1 MLRFTA
7 ADKATPPHIARDFQD
22 PYLELVRLV
31 REASEIEHALLVQYL
46 YASFSVKPRYQAVI
60 GGGFGDSISLV
71 GVAVQEMHHLASV
84 NELLTDLH
92 AAPNLVRQDFPY
104 EPDIYPFELS
114 MEPLSRRSCA
124 KYVYAEADAKVLDP
138 DNPDNAD
145 AASQA
150 YIAAVLGALGGGPR
164 PNHIGSL
171 YGDILDR
178 LNDVIAAGLPGLPD
192 LTRHITTLTDIKK
205 QGEKQHYAFFKKLFT
220 GEAFGAGPEI
230 WSLDI
235 ADDAYP
241 AHDIGTDPSAFES
254 HPRAIPEPHRA
265 TAWLANLHYWLILG
279 LLDLALRTGEAD
291 GDLGAQAVNHMVS
304 ALRPLGTHLA
314 TLGVG
319 IPFDPLSMGYAPGH
333 DTAGTVFVLRRLAQE
348 SVAAAA
354 ALAPALPPELV
365 QPLATV
371 SSGTIRALDAL
382 VPPAAGPAPAT
393 HAAEGTDASTTTAMD
408 FWFDFDNRF
417 KDAPSPE
424 AIQAVIGLGDMDA
437 LVSKFVQRVGEGTVS
452 TSYKDDVTP
461 RKSTLSALS
470 ALQLAAF
477 DDHFH
482 RDDELQ
488 RVAFEHFGQGDLFDE
503 RRPGNEVHMM
513 DAGITPPI
521 GYHRWWAILRAMIV
535 LDIDAARWEIIGKH
549 LAMAWAIQSEAR
561 PRQGMH
567 NTPLPPARLA
577 ALRTFWL
584 ARTDDE
590 IDAAFASG
598 PRPAPLP

>member
-1 MLRFTA
+1 MLRFSA
-7 ADKATPPHIARDFQD
+7 ADGATPSRIVRDFQD

-46 YASFSVKPRYQAVI
+46 YASFSVKSRYQAVI
-60 GGGFGDSISLV
+60 GTGGDDSISLV
-71 GVAVQEMHHLASV
+71 GVAVQEMHHLARV

-124 KYVYAEADAKVLDP
+124 KYVYAEADAEVLDP
-138 DNPDNAD
+138 DDPENAD
-145 AASQA
+145 AASQE

-178 LNDVIAAGLPGLPD
+178 LHDVIAAGLPGLPD
-192 LTRHITTLTDIKK
+192 LTHHVTTLNDIKK
-205 QGEKQHYAFFKKLFT
+205 QGEQDHYAFFKKLFT

-230 WSLDI
+230 WSLDP

-241 AHDIGTDPSAFES
+241 AHDIGTDPSAFEG
-254 HPRAIPEPHRA
+254 HPRAVPEPHRA
-265 TAWLANLHYWLILG
+265 TAWLANLHYWLVLG
-279 LLDLALRTGEAD
+279 LLDIALRTGEA
-291 GDLGAQAVNHMVS
+291 GEDLGFQAVGHMRS

-348 SVAAAA
+348 SAAAAA
-354 ALAPALPPELV
+354 ALAPNLPTGLG
-365 QPLATV
+365 QRLATV
-371 SSGTIRALDAL
+371 TTNTIAALDAL
-382 VPPAAGPAPAT
+382 VPSAAGPGFGADM
-393 HAAEGTDASTTTAMD
+393 AEGIDADTTTATD

-417 KDAPSPE
+417 QDAPSPE
-424 AIQAVIGLGDMDA
+424 AIQAMIGLGDIDA
-437 LVSKFVQRVGEGTVS
+437 LVDTFVQRVGEGTVS
-452 TSYKDDVTP
+452 TGYKDDVTP
-461 RKSTLSALS
+461 LRAALVALS
-470 ALQLAAF
+470 GLQLAAF

-482 RDDELQ
+482 GDDELQ
-488 RVAFEHFGQGDLFDE
+488 RIAFEHFGQGDLFDE

-513 DAGITPPI
+513 DAGVTPPI

-535 LDIDAARWEIIGKH
+535 LDVDAARWQAIGRH
-549 LAMAWAIQSEAR
+549 VALAWAVQSEGR

-598 PRPAPLP
+598 PRPAPVP

>member
-1 MLRFTA
+1 MLRLTA
-7 ADKATPPHIARDFQD
+7 ADGATPPHIARDFQD

-60 GGGFGDSISLV
+60 GTGGDDSISLV
-71 GVAVQEMHHLASV
+71 GVAVQEMHHLARV
-84 NELLTDLH
+84 NELLTDLR

-114 MEPLSRRSCA
+114 LEPLSRRSCA
-124 KYVYAEADAKVLDP
+124 KYVYAEADAKDLDP
-138 DNPDNAD
+138 GDPDNAD

-171 YGDILDR
+171 YDDILDR
-178 LNDVIAAGLPGLPD
+178 LHDVIAAGLPGLPD
-192 LTRHITTLTDIKK
+192 LTQHVTTLTDIKQ
-205 QGEKQHYAFFKKLFT
+205 QGENEHYPFFKKLFT

-230 WSLDI
+230 WSLDP

-241 AHDIGTDPSAFES
+241 AHDIGTDLSAFEG

-265 TAWLANLHYWLILG
+265 TAWLADLHYWLTLG
-279 LLDLALRTGEAD
+279 LLDIALRTGRAGE
-291 GDLGAQAVNHMVS
+291 DLGSRAVAHMVS
-304 ALRPLGTHLA
+304 ALRPLGTYLA

-319 IPFDPLSMGYAPGH
+319 TPFDPLSMGYAPGH
-333 DTAGTVFVLRRLAQE
+333 DTAGTVFVLRHLAQE
-348 SVAAAA
+348 SAAAA
-354 ALAPALPPELV
+354 TELAPALPAGLG
-365 QPLATV
+365 QRLAAASTR
-371 SSGTIRALDAL
+371 TIAALDAL
-382 VPPAAGPAPAT
+382 APPAAAHHLVAGM
-393 HAAEGTDASTTTAMD
+393 AEDIDAGTTTAMD

-417 KDAPSPE
+417 QDAPGPD
-424 AIQAVIGLGDMDA
+424 AIQAMIGLGDIDA
-437 LVSKFVQRVGEGTVS
+437 LVDTFVQRVGEGTVS
-452 TSYKDDVTP
+452 TSYQGDVTP
-461 RKSTLSALS
+461 LRAALVALS
-470 ALQLAAF
+470 GLQLAAF

-482 RDDELQ
+482 GDDDLQ
-488 RVAFEHFGQGDLFDE
+488 RLAFEHFGQGDLFDE

-513 DAGITPPI
+513 DAGVTPPI
-521 GYHRWWAILRAMIV
+521 GYHRWWAILRAMTV
-535 LDIDAARWEIIGKH
+535 LDIDAARWQAIGRH
-549 LAMAWAIQSEAR
+549 VALAWAVQSEAR

-567 NTPLPPARLA
+567 NTPLPSARLA

-590 IDAAFASG
+590 TDAAFAAG
-598 PRPAPLP
+598 PRPAPVP